1 MVDIESQSAY
11 LALKENK
18 PKAIHT
24 HIQLFEIKL
33 TLILLSGAG

>member
-1 MVDIESQSAY
+1 MVEIESQSAY

-24 HIQLFEIKL
+24 HRKL
-33 TLILLSGAG
+33 AIF